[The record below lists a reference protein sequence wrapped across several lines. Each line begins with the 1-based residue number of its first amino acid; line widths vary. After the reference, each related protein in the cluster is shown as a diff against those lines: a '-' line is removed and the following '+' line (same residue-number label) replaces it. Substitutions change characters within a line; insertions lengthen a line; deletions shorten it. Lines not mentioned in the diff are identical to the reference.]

1 MAGFPGKL
9 AIHGRFYV
17 CHLAG
22 NYECAFILGT
32 KQPNMCCCLMVIA
45 NLWDWHGLAT
55 SGHFE
60 FSYSANQVVQVFF
73 FYVAG
78 INIYETRINW
88 HGNPAFNH
96 RLRTNFMT
104 IPLVQRFLSN
114 VTTHFFLEHRE
125 LRKAG
130 RKPSTVVHPRSQLD
144 NGLQEQ
150 LELVVNHLLTWDVLP
165 SRERHIQTALFGP
178 LFFCFP
184 DDSGCKKYGSQF
196 CCHFHHSTP
205 SSQSHPIPF
214 FATSP

>member
-1 MAGFPGKL
+1 MNARLYWELSNQTCVVAWWWLLTCGIDTDWPQ
-9 AIHGRFYV
+9 A
-17 CHLAG
+17 
-22 NYECAFILGT
+22 
-32 KQPNMCCCLMVIA
+32 VIS
-45 NLWDWHGLAT
+45 NFLT
-55 SGHFE
+55 VPIRS
-60 FSYSANQVVQVFF
+60 SSFF

-78 INIYETRINW
+78 INIYETRIDW

-184 DDSGCKKYGSQF
+184 DDSGCKTLPSLYSLFPILSNPVF
-196 CCHFHHSTP
+196 CHISLEARSHSWN
-205 SSQSHPIPF
+205 PF
-214 FATSP
+214 INPC